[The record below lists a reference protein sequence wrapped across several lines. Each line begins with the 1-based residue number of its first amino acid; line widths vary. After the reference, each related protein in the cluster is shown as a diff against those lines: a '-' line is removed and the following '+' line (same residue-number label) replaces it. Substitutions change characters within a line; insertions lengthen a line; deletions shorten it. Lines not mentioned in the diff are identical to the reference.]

1 MNFCYFSFGIQNRAM
16 RPHYFTLIALFLF
29 IFSGSA
35 SGQKKLLFDYN
46 EGLSNSLINEVYQD
60 HIGFIWVAT
69 EDGLNRFDGIKFKA
83 FEGSKNDST
92 CLKANF
98 VTSLFEDSKGNFW
111 IGQINGLQVYHHNS
125 ESFSE
130 IKIFINDKQIHPYV
144 SDITEAPNGDIW
156 ITTSAFG
163 LIKIDHTV
171 GRARYS
177 TRLNHNLCS
186 FYLECLFLDSDGV
199 LWIGSDNNGISTY
212 NLNTE
217 EIQTFSKS
225 KSKPFNLPSNDITDI
240 CEDHKGNIYIGTLKS
255 GLLQYNKQNQ
265 ILTSIKPS
273 DPDDNDIPVKSLLF
287 DSKKRLWVG
296 TDGKGLR
303 KLNSTTGLLEK
314 MHPGS
319 SSFDFSKSKIHSIT
333 EDNVGNIWLGIFQ
346 KGLYLFPESKELF
359 NHYGYRAFG
368 ENSIGSN
375 CITALNGDKN
385 NLWIGTDGDGIYH
398 MDWKSHNIKQ
408 INLENKKSKS
418 EGNNVLSL
426 YDSDDNYLW
435 IGTFFN
441 GLLKYNKKTG
451 NLKTYKNDPS
461 NPNSLINDKI
471 TAIRPV
477 NDKELWLTTLGGGI
491 CRFNTENDIFQAG
504 LNWPDSLNQLIPKW
518 VNDIYVDQKQNVWIG
533 TYDGL
538 VYAQTHKNELKLYST
553 EDNFLPHNVVYC
565 IVPDSNGNL
574 WVGTYGGL
582 VRVNLNTLESHI
594 FSTTD
599 GLSSNVICGILEDN
613 NQQIWISTHN
623 GLSRYNPDNST
634 FTTYFASD
642 GLQANEFSRNAV
654 FKTDDNKLLFGGI
667 NGISEVKKD
676 YLNFKRTIRDVMLT
690 DFKVLNKHVE
700 IGQKTGRHT
709 ILNKSIVLADTV
721 KLKEKDNV
729 FSIGFSSVELA
740 NQSRIS
746 YEYKMEGF
754 DENWNVSNSLN
765 RSATYTNLK
774 HGTYEFLVRG
784 VDKKQY
790 SEPRKLTIIIY
801 PPWYKTNWAKILW
814 IALAFIILYTI
825 TLFYKEKLLR
835 LEAEKTNETK
845 MQFFINISHEIK
857 TPLTLII
864 DPLEK
869 LLQKRNSEENQRLFK
884 TMHLNANRIFRLV
897 CQLLDVRKIDKG
909 QLLFKFQKTN
919 LFDFIKEV
927 AQSYQLAA
935 ESKSITFNINC
946 NNENIEVWIDP
957 LNFEKVILNLLS
969 NAFKYT
975 PNGGCIEINLNT
987 IGEGK
992 KTSTPPTHAQ
1002 IIITDTGNG
1011 LKKGDFEKIFDRFYQ
1026 SQSNDN
1032 LNITGTGIGLN
1043 LSRSLVEL
1051 HKGILYAQ
1059 NRSDKPGAKFI
1070 IEIPLGSDHLPQEDL
1085 ILEKNILP
1093 APSLKLPVIEQVSI
1107 ESNSVSKTPKSNY
1120 KLMVIDDEDEI
1131 RNYLIQELSSVYNV
1145 VACINGKEAF
1155 DQLQTIKP
1163 DLIISD
1169 IMMPEMDGIT
1179 LCKKIKGNN
1188 DTSHIPVILLT
1199 ALSKDE
1205 DKAQGIET
1213 GADMYLVKPFNSSFL
1228 KKTIANLLENRR
1240 KIYQQLALKGDS
1252 FNIENV
1258 KLKSHDEILM
1268 QKIMTIIKDNI
1279 SDSNLNVEVLA
1290 DGVGI
1295 SRVHMHRKLKE
1306 LTNQS
1311 ARDFIKNIR
1320 MKQAAYIL
1328 STKKL
1333 NISEVA
1339 YAVGYTSLPHFSNSF
1354 KAFYGISPKEYAL
1367 NNDNLE
1373 YTKDAVSIDDIKN

>member
-1 MNFCYFSFGIQNRAM
+1 M
-16 RPHYFTLIALFLF
+16 RSLILIILIL
-29 IFSGSA
+29 IFSDKYTSVF
-35 SGQKKLLFDYN
+35 SQKKLLFDYN

-69 EDGLNRFDGIKFKA
+69 EDGLNRFDGIKFKS
-83 FEGSKNDST
+83 FEGNNDDNKG
-92 CLKANF
+92 LKANF
-98 VTSLFEDSKGNFW
+98 VTSLFEDRKGNLW
-111 IGQINGLQVYHHNS
+111 IGQINGLQVYHHNT
-125 ESFSE
+125 ESFNE

-171 GRARYS
+171 ERARYS
-177 TRLNHNLCS
+177 TRLNQKLCS

-199 LWIGSDNNGISTY
+199 LWIGSDNDGISTY
-212 NLNTE
+212 NLNTG
-217 EIQTFSKS
+217 EIQNFSKS
-225 KSKPFNLPSNDITDI
+225 KSEPFYLPGNDITDI

-255 GLLQYNKQNQ
+255 GLLKYNKQSQ
-265 ILTSIKPS
+265 VLSSIKSS
-273 DPDDNDIPVKSLLF
+273 DPDDKDIPVKSLLF
-287 DSKKRLWVG
+287 DSKKRLWAG

-303 KLNSTTGLLEK
+303 KLNSKTGLLEK

-346 KGLYLFPESKELF
+346 KGLYLFPEAKELF

-375 CITALNGDKN
+375 CITSLNGNKDD
-385 NLWIGTDGDGIYH
+385 LWIGTDGDGIYH
-398 MDWKSHNIKQ
+398 MDLKSHHIKQ
-408 INLENKKSKS
+408 INLKNNEGIS
-418 EGNNVLSL
+418 EGNNVLSI
-426 YDSDDNYLW
+426 YDSDDDYLW

-441 GLLKYNKKTG
+441 GLLKYNKKSG
-451 NLKTYKNDPS
+451 SLKTYKNDPS
-461 NPNSLINDKI
+461 NPHSLINDKI
-471 TAIRPV
+471 TTIKPI
-477 NDKELWLTTLGGGI
+477 NNKELWLTTLGGGI
-491 CRFNTENDIFQAG
+491 CRFNTENNNFQAG
-504 LNWPDSLNQLIPKW
+504 LNWSDSLNHLIPKW

-538 VYAQTHKNELKLYST
+538 VYAQITKNKLTLYST
-553 EDNFLPHNVVYC
+553 EDNYLPHNIVYC
-565 IVPDSNGNL
+565 IIPDSNGNL

-582 VRVNLNTLESHI
+582 VRVKLKTRKANTY
-594 FSTTD
+594 STKD
-599 GLSSNVICGILEDN
+599 GLSSNVICGILEDK

-623 GLSRYNPDNST
+623 GLNRYNPHNDT
-634 FTTYFASD
+634 FTTYYASD

-667 NGISEVKKD
+667 NGISEVKND

-690 DFKVLNKHVE
+690 DFKVLNKHIE

-709 ILNKSIVLADTV
+709 ILNKSIVLADTI

-729 FSIGFSSVELA
+729 FSIEFSSVELA

-774 HGTYEFLVRG
+774 YGNYKFLVRG

-790 SEPRKLTIIIY
+790 SKPRKLSIIIY
-801 PPWYKTNWAKILW
+801 PPWYKTYWAKILW
-814 IALAFIILYTI
+814 VALAFIIIYTI

-835 LEAEKTNETK
+835 LEAEKTNEAK

-919 LFDFIKEV
+919 LLDFIKEV
-927 AQSYQLAA
+927 AKSYQLAT
-935 ESKSITFNINC
+935 ESRSINFNINC
-946 NNENIEVWIDP
+946 KDDNLEVWIDP

-969 NAFKYT
+969 NALKYT
-975 PNGGCIEINLNT
+975 HNGGSIEIAIKT
-987 IGEGK
+987 IGNNNKAPGEY
-992 KTSTPPTHAQ
+992 THAQ
-1002 IIITDTGNG
+1002 IIISDTGNG
-1011 LKKGDFEKIFDRFYQ
+1011 LKKGDLEKIFNRFYQ

-1059 NRSDKPGAKFI
+1059 NRVDKTGAQFI

-1085 ILEKNILP
+1085 ILEKNNLP
-1093 APSLKLPVIEQVSI
+1093 APSLKLPVIESVYIQ
-1107 ESNSVSKTPKSNY
+1107 SNAALKTPKSNY
-1120 KLMVIDDEDEI
+1120 QLMVIDDEDEI
-1131 RNYLIQELSSVYNV
+1131 RNYLIQELNSVYNV
-1145 VACINGKEAF
+1145 VACINGKEA
-1155 DQLQTIKP
+1155 LEKVHIVKP

-1179 LCKKIKGNN
+1179 LCKKIKGNTS
-1188 DTSHIPVILLT
+1188 TSHIPVILLT

-1205 DKAQGIET
+1205 DKAEGIET

-1240 KIYQQLALKGDS
+1240 KIYQQLALKGES
-1252 FNIENV
+1252 FKIENV

-1268 QKIMTIIKDNI
+1268 QKIMTIVKDNI
-1279 SDSNLNVEVLA
+1279 SDSNLNVEMLA

-1306 LTNQS
+1306 ITNQS
-1311 ARDFIKNIR
+1311 ARDFIKSIR

-1354 KAFYGISPKEYAL
+1354 KTYYGISPKEYAL
-1367 NNDNLE
+1367 NNDNVE
-1373 YTKDAVSIDDIKN
+1373 YSFSDILIKNTKN

>member
-1 MNFCYFSFGIQNRAM
+1 MRSDLLLIFTIFYLINSITSFS
-16 RPHYFTLIALFLF
+16 
-29 IFSGSA
+29 
-35 SGQKKLLFDYN
+35 QKKMLFDYN

-69 EDGLNRFDGIKFKA
+69 EDGLNRFDGIKFKS
-83 FEGSKNDST
+83 FVENPEDST
-92 CLKANF
+92 SLKANF
-98 VTSLFEDSKGNFW
+98 ITSLFEDSKGNFW
-111 IGQINGLQVYHHNS
+111 IGQINGLQIYKHS
-125 ESFSE
+125 TESFEE

-144 SDITEAPNGDIW
+144 SDITEALNGDIW

-171 GRARYS
+171 SRSRYS
-177 TRLNHNLCS
+177 TRLNQKLCS
-186 FYLECLFLDSDGV
+186 FYLECLYLDTEGI
-199 LWIGSDNNGISTY
+199 LWIGSDNDGINTY
-212 NLNTE
+212 HLNTNQ
-217 EIQTFSKS
+217 INTFSKGENA
-225 KSKPFNLPSNDITDI
+225 PFHLPSNDITDI
-240 CEDHKGNIYIGTLKS
+240 CEDKQGHIYIGTLKS
-255 GLLQYNKQNQ
+255 GLLQYNKQDQ
-265 ILTSIKPS
+265 RLISIKS
-273 DPDDNDIPVKSLLF
+273 DDPNDKNLPVKSLLI
-287 DSKKRLWVG
+287 DSRNRLWVG

-303 KLNSTTGLLEK
+303 RLNQNTGLLEK

-319 SSFDFSKSKIHSIT
+319 SSFDFSKSKIHSII

-375 CITALNGDKN
+375 CITALHGNSND
-385 NLWIGTDGDGIYH
+385 LWIGTDGDGIYH
-398 MDWKSHNIKQ
+398 MDRESLVIHQ
-408 INLENKKSKS
+408 VNLSNTEGKN

-426 YDSDDNYLW
+426 YDSNDNYLW

-441 GLLKYNKKTG
+441 GLLRYNKHTSQ
-451 NLKTYKNDPS
+451 LKTFKNDPS
-461 NPNSLINDKI
+461 NPNSIVNDKI
-471 TAIRPV
+471 TSIKPFTE
-477 NDKELWLTTLGGGI
+477 NELWLTTLGGGI
-491 CRFNTENDIFQAG
+491 CRFNTQTGIFKAG
-504 LNWPDSLNQLIPKW
+504 LNWPDSLNQMIPKW
-518 VNDIYVDQKQNVWIG
+518 VNDIYIDQKNDVWIG

-538 VYAQTHKNELKLYST
+538 VHAQTHNNELKLYST
-553 EDNFLPHNVVYC
+553 ENNFLPHNIVYC
-565 IVPDSNGNL
+565 IVPDSNGNI

-582 VRVNLNTLESHI
+582 VQIKLSNLQSQV
-594 FSTTD
+594 FTTKN
-599 GLSSNVICGILEDN
+599 GLSSNTICGIIEDEN
-613 NQQIWISTHN
+613 EQIWISTHN
-623 GLSRYNPDNST
+623 GLNRYNPVKGT

-642 GLQANEFSRNAV
+642 GLQANEFSRNTV
-654 FKTDDNKLLFGGI
+654 FRADDNKLFFGGI

-676 YLNFKRTIRDVMLT
+676 YLNFKRSIRDVMLT
-690 DFKVLNKHVE
+690 EFKVLNKHVN
-700 IGQKTGRHT
+700 IGQKTGKHT
-709 ILNKSIVLADTV
+709 ILNRSIVLADTIR
-721 KLKEKDNV
+721 LKEKDNV

-746 YEYKMEGF
+746 YEYKMVGF

-765 RSATYTNLK
+765 RTATYTNLN
-774 HGTYEFLVRG
+774 HGIYQFYVRG

-790 SEPRKLTIIIY
+790 SAARKLTIIIY
-801 PPWYKTNWAKILW
+801 PPWYKTLWARIFW
-814 IALAFIILYTI
+814 IALMFIISYTI
-825 TLFYKEKLLR
+825 ILFYKEKVLR

-869 LLQKRNSEENQRLFK
+869 LLHKKNNEETLRLYK

-897 CQLLDVRKIDKG
+897 CQLLDIRKIDKG
-909 QLLFKFQKTN
+909 QLLIKFQKTN
-919 LFDFIKEV
+919 LYSFVREV
-927 AQSYQLAA
+927 AQSYELMA
-935 ESKSITFNINC
+935 ENKGINFNINC
-946 NNENIEVWIDP
+946 KKENIEAWIDP

-975 PNGGCIEINLNT
+975 PTGGSITIAIDSINENN
-987 IGEGK
+987 K
-992 KTSTPPTHAQ
+992 HSDVFTHAK
-1002 IIITDTGNG
+1002 IDVSDTGNG
-1011 LKKGDFEKIFDRFYQ
+1011 LKKGDLEKIFERFYQ
-1026 SQSNDN
+1026 STSKDN

-1051 HKGILYAQ
+1051 HKGKLFAE
-1059 NRSDKPGAKFI
+1059 NRVDSTGANFTI
-1070 IEIPLGSDHLPQEDL
+1070 IIPLDNKHLPQHDL
-1085 ILEKNILP
+1085 ILEQNILP
-1093 APSLKLPVIEQVSI
+1093 APSLKFPMVEPTS
-1107 ESNSVSKTPKSNY
+1107 SNSNHVSKSPKSNY
-1120 KLMVIDDEDEI
+1120 KLMIVDDEEEI
-1131 RNYLIQELSSVYNV
+1131 RKYLQQELSSTYSVISCV
-1145 VACINGKEAF
+1145 NGVEAMNILH
-1155 DQLQTIKP
+1155 DNKP

-1179 LCKKIKGNN
+1179 LCKKIKGNTE
-1188 DTSHIPVILLT
+1188 TSHIPVILLT

-1205 DKAQGIET
+1205 DRAEGIET
-1213 GADMYLVKPFNSSFL
+1213 GADMYLVKPFNSDFL

-1252 FNIENV
+1252 FKIENI

-1279 SDSNLNVEVLA
+1279 SDSNLNVEMLA

-1328 STKKL
+1328 TTKKM

-1339 YAVGYTSLPHFSNSF
+1339 YAVGYSSLPHFSNSF
-1354 KAFYGISPKEYAL
+1354 KSFYGVSPKEYAL
-1367 NNDNLE
+1367 NNN
-1373 YTKDAVSIDDIKN
+1373 